1 MNHKPGTAAPVTG
14 IYWCTVCKTPAQ
26 FTEGEKL
33 PECPNFCGRG
43 MWVAGGGAGVGA
55 GRGSFRWRCRNW
67 GGTRRVSFLCLCVFH
82 TPDYLN

>member
-33 PECPNFCGRG
+33 PECPNYCGRG
-43 MWVAGGGAGVGA
+43 LWELVEEEE
-55 GRGSFRWRCRNW
+55 
-67 GGTRRVSFLCLCVFH
+67 
-82 TPDYLN
+82 